1 MSLLEMQEINKSF
14 GDVQVLND
22 VSLKVDAGEVHA
34 LLGENGAGKSTLMN
48 ILTGV
53 LQQDAGKVT
62 FDGNDISNVSI
73 HQSEEAGIAFVHQ
86 ELNLFNDMK
95 VYENIFLGH
104 EYTNKYGRIQKRK
117 MIEEARLLFEELGVE
132 IDPVDEVSRLTT
144 SQKQLLEISKAL
156 FFKAKLLILDEPT
169 TALNNSEIDHLF
181 KIVGDLKAKG
191 TAFIFISHKMPEIL
205 TLADRYTVLR
215 NGKYIGSGEISDAN
229 TDQLI
234 SMMVGETY
242 ASEDIYKKRD
252 LGDVVLKLVDFS
264 GPGFNDVNLEVKKG
278 EIIGLTGLQG
288 AGSSELLQCMFG
300 ETGAYDGEMYVEGEL
315 VPRHSIKRSMR
326 AKLALLP
333 SNRKETS
340 VIPDMTILENMYSAQ
355 HVLSG
360 KKFHI
365 KNRVERETYAKYKSI
380 LNIKAASCDDLIT
393 SLSGGNQQK
402 VFIARWLYT
411 DADILLFDNP
421 TQGIDVGAKM
431 EIYKLILKLAEEGK
445 TILINTLEIPEI
457 KKVADRCIVFYDGHI
472 SGELNNSE
480 IDEKTVM
487 KHSTN
492 AM

>member
-1 MSLLEMQEINKSF
+1 MSLLEMQGIDKAFN
-14 GDVQVLND
+14 DVRVLTD
-22 VSLKVDAGEVHA
+22 VSLKVEAGEVHA

-53 LQQDAGKVT
+53 LQQDKGSVT
-62 FDGNDISNVSI
+62 FDGKDISNVSI
-73 HQSEEAGIAFVHQ
+73 HQSEEVGIAFVHQ

-117 MIEEARLLFEELGVE
+117 MIEEAKILFEELGVE
-132 IDPVDEVSRLTT
+132 INPNDEVSRLTT

-156 FFKAKLLILDEPT
+156 FFNAKLLILDEPT
-169 TALNNSEIDHLF
+169 TALNNSEIEHLF
-181 KIVGDLKAKG
+181 SIVNDLKSKG
-191 TAFIFISHKMPEIL
+191 TAFIFISHKMPEIFSL
-205 TLADRYTVLR
+205 SDRYTVLR
-215 NGKYIGSGEISDAN
+215 NGNYIGSGKISETN
-229 TDQLI
+229 TDELI

-252 LGDVVLKLVDFS
+252 LGDVVLKLTDYS
-264 GPGFNDVNLEVKKG
+264 GPGFSDVNLEVRRG

-300 ETGAYDGEMYVEGEL
+300 ETGAFSGEMHVEGKL
-315 VPRHSIKRSMR
+315 VPHHSIQKSMK
-326 AKLALLP
+326 AGVALLP

-340 VIPDMTILENMYSAQ
+340 VVPDMTILENMYLAE

-365 KNRVERETYAKYKSI
+365 NNKAEKNTYLGYKSL
-380 LNIKAASCDDLIT
+380 LNIKANSWDDLIT

-402 VFIARWLYT
+402 VFIARWLDT
-411 DADILLFDNP
+411 NANILLFDNP

-431 EIYKLILKLAEEGK
+431 EIYKLILKLAEDGK
-445 TILINTLEIPEI
+445 TIIINTLEIPEI

-472 SGELNNSE
+472 SGELSNSE

-492 AM
+492 AL